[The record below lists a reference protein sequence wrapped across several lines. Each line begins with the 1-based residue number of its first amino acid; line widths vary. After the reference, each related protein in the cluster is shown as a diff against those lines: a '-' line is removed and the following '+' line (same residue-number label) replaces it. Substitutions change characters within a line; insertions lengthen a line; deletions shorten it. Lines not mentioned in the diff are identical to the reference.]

1 MDQIV
6 HEVRSRNWASI
17 ITECSQSTLTKLEW
31 CRQNGVNIKSY
42 YYWQRKLRNEA
53 LQDSG
58 NLPAPGTFTEVTV
71 RSTQKTDIPSDGVAA
86 VLHKSDMHIEIMNTV
101 SEDFLMK
108 LMRSMAYA

>member
-31 CRQNGVNIKSY
+31 CRQNGINIKSF

-53 LQDSG
+53 MHAAGNVPATTTFAEISVKLQ
-58 NLPAPGTFTEVTV
+58 
-71 RSTQKTDIPSDGVAA
+71 KMI
-86 VLHKSDMHIEIMNTV
+86 
-101 SEDFLMK
+101 
-108 LMRSMAYA
+108 

>member
-17 ITECSQSTLTKLEW
+17 ITECRQSTLTKLEW
-31 CRQNGVNIKSY
+31 CRQNGINIKSF

-53 LQDSG
+53 MLAAGSI
-58 NLPAPGTFTEVTV
+58 PATTAFAEVSV
-71 RSTQKTDIPSDGVAA
+71 QPQKPDITSDGVAA

-101 SEDFLMK
+101 SEDFLIK
-108 LMRSMAYA
+108 LVRSLSHA

>member
-71 RSTQKTDIPSDGVAA
+71 RSAQKTDIPSDGVAA